1 LKKVVEKILA
11 EGNEETLCKHIAEL
25 EAENS
30 QLATAAA
37 ESSETRSAAILWM
50 MGLKTTT
57 C

>member
-30 QLATAAA
+30 QLATAAT
-37 ESSETRSAAILWM
+37 ESSETIAQLQFF
-50 MGLKTTT
+50 G
-57 C
+57 